1 MGAPGRRGC
10 GGGPISSSMALVG
23 PQLSWASPDSP
34 VETEGQRDKARKLLG
49 RAPQG
54 VLGKRGEAGGGPRPH
69 LGKLQQAP
77 GVSAGGLWES
87 AQMTDHGYSL
97 RTFWLPLEGCHC
109 HV

>member
-10 GGGPISSSMALVG
+10 GGGPISSSMALMG

-54 VLGKRGEAGGGPRPH
+54 VLGKRGEAGGGALAHTWGNSSRP
-69 LGKLQQAP
+69 LGCQP
-77 GVSAGGLWES
+77 GVYGN
-87 AQMTDHGYSL
+87 
-97 RTFWLPLEGCHC
+97 RPK
-109 HV
+109 